1 MPDLTAIRYHV
12 SFKAPHTHY
21 AEIDAVFPSK
31 GRDSVEVFMPV
42 WTPGSYLV
50 REYARHVEQ
59 VRARTATGAPLRVAK
74 TAKNRWQIETGGEA
88 EIHLLYK
95 VYCREM
101 SVRTN
106 WVEDSF
112 ALLNGAPTF
121 ITLPDGLTR
130 PHEVRLELPGGWKT
144 SMTGLDSAP
153 GGLPHRYIADSYDT
167 LVDSPILAGNPV
179 VHRFEVDGLP
189 HFLVNQGEEAWWDG
203 ERAVADAAKIVNE
216 QRRMWGALPYRKYV
230 FLNMIVEAG
239 GGLEHKNSM
248 CVMTNRWATSTRR
261 AYLDWLELVSHEFF
275 HVWNVKRLRPA
286 ELGPFNYEAEN
297 HTKTLWVAEG
307 ITDYFGTLAVRRA
320 GLSTVSEYL
329 TGGEPNAA
337 GLSGM
342 INRLQ
347 TTPGRLVQSAE
358 QSSFDTWIKLYR
370 PDENS
375 INTSVSYYTK
385 GAVVAWLLD
394 AKIQRLTNGQKSL
407 EDLMRL
413 LYSQYSGESGFTPE
427 QFKSAAEE
435 IACASLSQFF
445 HHTVE
450 STEELDYTEA
460 LEWFGLQFT
469 SPPPKAREKAWLGW
483 ETKIDNGRLLVSKVI
498 RETPAYDAGFDVDDE
513 ILAIGDY
520 RVRPDQLSTRLGN
533 YHPGDRVSVLVARR
547 EKLTRIDVTFGQE
560 PPKRWQLEVRPDA
573 SPEQTR
579 RFGAWLKTGAS

>member
-1 MPDLTAIRYHV
+1 
-12 SFKAPHTHY
+12 
-21 AEIDAVFPSK
+21 
-31 GRDSVEVFMPV
+31 
-42 WTPGSYLV
+42 
-50 REYARHVEQ
+50 
-59 VRARTATGAPLRVAK
+59 
-74 TAKNRWQIETGGEA
+74 
-88 EIHLLYK
+88 
-95 VYCREM
+95 
-101 SVRTN
+101 
-106 WVEDSF
+106 
-112 ALLNGAPTF
+112 
-121 ITLPDGLTR
+121 
-130 PHEVRLELPGGWKT
+130 
-144 SMTGLDSAP
+144 
-153 GGLPHRYIADSYDT
+153 
-167 LVDSPILAGNPV
+167 
-179 VHRFEVDGLP
+179 
-189 HFLVNQGEEAWWDG
+189 
-203 ERAVADAAKIVNE
+203 
-216 QRRMWGALPYRKYV
+216 MWGALPYRKYV

-297 HTKTLWVAEG
+297 HTKSLWVAEG

-337 GLSGM
+337 GLSGV

-407 EDLMRL
+407 DDLMRL
-413 LYSQYSGESGFTPE
+413 LYSHYSGEAGFTPE

-435 IACASLSQFF
+435 IACGSLSQFF

-469 SPPPKAREKAWLGW
+469 SPPPDARKKAWLGW

-498 RETPAYDAGFDVDDE
+498 RETPAYDAGFDVNDE

-520 RVRPDQLSTRLGN
+520 RVRPDQLSTRFGN
-533 YHPGDRVSVLVARR
+533 YHPGDRVSILVARR

-560 PPKRWQLEVRPDA
+560 PPKQWQLEVRPDA